1 MYGPAPGPQ
10 KPRLLCWLY
19 RVFTAVCV
27 NFDFVSVGF
36 RDIFQAGHLHLIFT
50 VVTFPAQLIFYLV
63 LIQGKVIHIPG
74 PTYPYNMVLDV
85 MLDLVFFY
93 NFLIVT
99 EYGLNFKA
107 LFVV

>member
-1 MYGPAPGPQ
+1 M
-10 KPRLLCWLY
+10 
-19 RVFTAVCV
+19 
-27 NFDFVSVGF
+27 GF

-50 VVTFPAQLIFYLV
+50 VVTFPAQLIFNTREGDSLYQVPL
-63 LIQGKVIHIPG
+63 IHI
-74 PTYPYNMVLDV
+74 TWFLDV

-107 LFVV
+107 LFCGMTSMISS

>member
-1 MYGPAPGPQ
+1 M
-10 KPRLLCWLY
+10 
-19 RVFTAVCV
+19 
-27 NFDFVSVGF
+27 GF

-74 PTYPYNMVLDV
+74 PTYPYNMVFGCH
-85 MLDLVFFY
+85 LVFFY